1 MISIP
6 LGKKL
11 GSIKFTSW
19 FCRTVKMTKIMGA
32 WTSYLCP
39 CLQEDT
45 ETKIHVLKCKHPY
58 MIDAFEKETKSLK
71 TTLKKIDTEP
81 PLLKA
86 LTKYVRG
93 KGQTSIESYIN
104 IIALQSELRNQ
115 DIIGWRKFMEG
126 KVEISV
132 INLQDN
138 HYKQIGSTRST
149 IIWARKGYYKRGI
162 LD

>member
-1 MISIP
+1 
-6 LGKKL
+6 
-11 GSIKFTSW
+11 
-19 FCRTVKMTKIMGA
+19 
-32 WTSYLCP
+32 
-39 CLQEDT
+39 
-45 ETKIHVLKCKHPY
+45 